1 MHSPSS
7 VSRRTALPRRAPALV
22 ALAALL
28 GSVAGCAS
36 TDSAA
41 KMTRELLSMPKEE
54 AYAKG
59 EALIQKKKYEV
70 GRQYLR
76 FVAENYANDA
86 IGKQASLRLADSFYD
101 EKTPLGYLEAGVRY
115 KDFRNRYPSHPRSDY
130 ALFRLAQCSDK
141 QAETPDREQT
151 NTRLA
156 GNSYRELILAYPDS
170 PYATES
176 RLRLNVMRGLL
187 AEHEYIVGH
196 FYVKRRA
203 WRAAKSRMDTV
214 LAAYP
219 DYTKLDLV
227 LYDSGLAENK
237 MGHEDEAKEIWARL
251 ARDFPSSKILK
262 KVPRSPVSPP
272 APPAKAAGG

>member
-1 MHSPSS
+1 VTPFPAF
-7 VSRRTALPRRAPALV
+7 SRRVPALL

-28 GSVAGCAS
+28 GGAAGCTS

-59 EALIQKKKYEV
+59 EALVQKKKYEI

-86 IGKQASLRLADSFYD
+86 IGKQASLRLADSFFD

-141 QAETPDREQT
+141 QAERPDREQT
-151 NTRLA
+151 NTRNAALA
-156 GNSYRELILAYPDS
+156 YRELVLAYPDS

-176 RLRLNVMRGLL
+176 RLRLGTMRGLL
-187 AEHEYIVGH
+187 AEHEYVVGH

-203 WRAAKSRMDTV
+203 WRAAKGRMEGV
-214 LAAYP
+214 LASYP
-219 DYTKLDLV
+219 DYAKLDLV
-227 LYDSGLAENK
+227 LYDNGLAENK
-237 MGHEDEAKEIWARL
+237 MGHEDEAKQIWERL
-251 ARDFPSSKILK
+251 ARDFPSSPLVK
-262 KVPRSPVSPP
+262 KVPRPAAPPP

>member
-1 MHSPSS
+1 VPQRTSL
-7 VSRRTALPRRAPALV
+7 RRPVLALT

-28 GSVAGCAS
+28 GGAAGCATS
-36 TDSAA
+36 DSSA

-59 EALIQKKKYEV
+59 EALVQKKKWEM

-86 IGKQASLRLADSFYD
+86 IGKQASLRLADSYFD
-101 EKTPLGYLEAGVRY
+101 EKTPLSYLEAGVRY

-130 ALFRLAQCSDK
+130 ALFRVAQCSDK
-141 QAETPDREQT
+141 VAERPDREQT

-156 GNSYRELILAYPDS
+156 AVSYRELILAYPDS

-176 RLRLNVMRGLL
+176 RLRLSAMRSLL
-187 AEHEYIVGH
+187 GEHEYLVGH
-196 FYVKRRA
+196 FYIKRRA
-203 WRAAKSRMDTV
+203 WRAAKGRMETL

-219 DYTKLDLV
+219 DYPKLDQV

-237 MGHEDEAKEIWARL
+237 MGHRDEARQIWERL
-251 ARDFPSSKILK
+251 ARDFPSSPLLK
-262 KVPRSPVSPP
+262 RLPRPAAAATPP
-272 APPAKAAGG
+272 TKAAGG

>member
-1 MHSPSS
+1 VTP
-7 VSRRTALPRRAPALV
+7 RTVLLRRAPGLI

-28 GSVAGCAS
+28 GGLAGCAS

-141 QAETPDREQT
+141 QAERPDREQT
-151 NTRLA
+151 NTRQA
-156 GNSYRELILAYPDS
+156 ATSYRELILAYPDS

-176 RLRLNVMRGLL
+176 RLRLNAMRGLL
-187 AEHEYIVGH
+187 AEHEYLVGN

-203 WRAAKSRMDTV
+203 WRAAKGRMDAV
-214 LAAYP
+214 LAVYP

-227 LYDSGLAENK
+227 LFDSGFAENR
-237 MGHEDEAKEIWARL
+237 MGHEDEAKVIWARL
-251 ARDFPSSKILK
+251 ARDFPSSKTLK
-262 KVPRSPVSPP
+262 KVPRPAVSP
-272 APPAKAAGG
+272 AVPPAKAAGG

>member
-1 MHSPSS
+1 VTPSS
-7 VSRRTALPRRAPALV
+7 SLRRRVPVLV
-22 ALAALL
+22 ALATLL
-28 GSVAGCAS
+28 GGAAGCAT

-59 EALIQKKKYEV
+59 EVLVQKKKYDL

-76 FVAENYANDA
+76 FVAENYANDG
-86 IGKQASLRLADSFYD
+86 IGRQASLRLADSYFD

-141 QAETPDREQT
+141 VAERPDREQT
-151 NTRLA
+151 NTRNAALA
-156 GNSYRELILAYPDS
+156 YRELILAYPDS

-176 RLRLNVMRGLL
+176 RLRLNAMRNLL
-187 AEHEYIVGH
+187 AEHEYLVGH
-196 FYVKRRA
+196 FYLNRRA
-203 WRAAKSRMDTV
+203 WKAARGRMDAI
-214 LAAYP
+214 LSAYP
-219 DYTKLDLV
+219 DYPKLDKV
-227 LYDSGLAENK
+227 LYETGLTENK
-237 MGHEDEAKEIWARL
+237 MGHAHEARELWDRL
-251 ARDFPSSKILK
+251 ARDFPSSPLLK
-262 KVPRSPVSPP
+262 KIPRPAAAPP

>member
-1 MHSPSS
+1 MHSPTS
-7 VSRRTALPRRAPALV
+7 VTPRTVLLRRAPGLI

-28 GSVAGCAS
+28 GGLAGCAS

-86 IGKQASLRLADSFYD
+86 IGKQAALRLADSYYD

-141 QAETPDREQT
+141 QAERPDREQT
-151 NTRLA
+151 NTRQA
-156 GNSYRELILAYPDS
+156 ATSYRELILAYPDS

-176 RLRLNVMRGLL
+176 RLRLNAMRGLL
-187 AEHEYIVGH
+187 AEHEYLVGH

-203 WRAAKSRMDTV
+203 WRAAKGRMDTI

-219 DYTKLDLV
+219 DFAKLDLV
-227 LYDSGLAENK
+227 LFDSGFAENK
-237 MGHEDEAKEIWARL
+237 MGHEDEAKVIWARL
-251 ARDFPSSKILK
+251 ARDFPSSKTLK
-262 KVPRSPVSPP
+262 KVPRPAASPA

>member
-1 MHSPSS
+1 MS
-7 VSRRTALPRRAPALV
+7 VTPHNTLRRRAPALSAV
-22 ALAALL
+22 ALLL
-28 GSVAGCAS
+28 GGAAGCAT

-59 EALIQKKKYEV
+59 ESLVQAKKYET

-86 IGKQASLRLADSFYD
+86 IGKQAALRLADSFFD
-101 EKTPLGYLEAGVRY
+101 AKTPLGYLEAGVRY

-141 QAETPDREQT
+141 QAESPDREQT
-151 NTRLA
+151 STRA
-156 GNSYRELILAYPDS
+156 AAVAYRELILAYPDS
-170 PYATES
+170 PYATEA
-176 RLRLNVMRGLL
+176 RLRLNAMRNLL

-203 WRAAKSRMDTV
+203 WRAAKGRMDTV

-219 DYTKLDLV
+219 DYPKLDKV
-227 LYDSGLAENK
+227 LYESGLSENK
-237 MGHEDEAKEIWARL
+237 MGHEDEARQIWERL
-251 ARDFPSSKILK
+251 ARDFPASPLVKR
-262 KVPRSPVSPP
+262 VPRPAAAG
-272 APPAKAAGG
+272 APPVKAAG

>member
-1 MHSPSS
+1 
-7 VSRRTALPRRAPALV
+7 
-22 ALAALL
+22 
-28 GSVAGCAS
+28 
-36 TDSAA
+36 
-41 KMTRELLSMPKEE
+41 MTRELLSMPKEE

-59 EALIQKKKYEV
+59 EALIQKRKYEV

-86 IGKQASLRLADSFYD
+86 IGKQAALRLADSFYD

-130 ALFRLAQCSDK
+130 ALFRLAECSDK
-141 QAETPDREQT
+141 QAERPDREQT

-156 GNSYRELILAYPDS
+156 ATSYRELILAYPDS

-176 RLRLNVMRGLL
+176 RLRLNAMRGLL
-187 AEHEYIVGH
+187 AEHEYLVGH

-203 WRAAKSRMDTV
+203 WRAAKGRMDTV
-214 LAAYP
+214 LTAYP
-219 DYTKLDLV
+219 DYAKLDLV
-227 LYDSGLAENK
+227 LFDCGLAENK

-251 ARDFPSSKILK
+251 ARDFPSSKTLK
-262 KVPRSPVSPP
+262 KVPRPVVTPP

>member
-1 MHSPSS
+1 MHSPES
-7 VSRRTALPRRAPALV
+7 VTSFPPLARRAAFL

-59 EALIQKKKYEV
+59 EALVQKKKYEL

-86 IGKQASLRLADSFYD
+86 IGRQAALRLADSFFD
-101 EKTPLGYLEAGVRY
+101 QKTPLGYLEAGVRY

-141 QAETPDREQT
+141 QVEHPDREQT
-151 NTRLA
+151 NTRVAALA
-156 GNSYRELILAYPDS
+156 YRELILAYPDS
-170 PYATES
+170 PYGTEA
-176 RLRLNVMRGLL
+176 RLRLAAMRNLL

-203 WRAAKSRMDTV
+203 WRAAKGRLDGL

-219 DYTKLDLV
+219 DYGKLDRV
-227 LYDSGLAENK
+227 LYETGLAENK
-237 MGHEDEAKEIWARL
+237 MGHEDEAKQLWERL
-251 ARDFPSSKILK
+251 ARDFPASPMLRKL
-262 KVPRSPVSPP
+262 PRAVASPP
-272 APPAKAAGG
+272 APTVKAAGG

>member
-7 VSRRTALPRRAPALV
+7 VTPSAALRLRVPGLI

-28 GSVAGCAS
+28 GGAAGCAT

-59 EALIQKKKYEV
+59 EALVQKKKYEM

-86 IGKQASLRLADSFYD
+86 IGRQAALRLADSFFD

-141 QAETPDREQT
+141 QAERPDREQT
-151 NTRLA
+151 STRLA
-156 GNSYRELILAYPDS
+156 AVAYRELILAYPDS
-170 PYATES
+170 PYGTES
-176 RLRLNVMRGLL
+176 RLRLNAMRNLL
-187 AEHEYIVGH
+187 AEHEYVVGH

-203 WRAAKSRMDTV
+203 WRAAKSRMDTI

-219 DYTKLDLV
+219 DYTKLDKV
-227 LYDSGLAENK
+227 LYETGLAERK
-237 MGHEDEAKEIWARL
+237 LGHEDEARQVWERL
-251 ARDFPSSKILK
+251 ARDFPSSPLLK
-262 KVPRSPVSPP
+262 KVPRPAAPA

>member
-1 MHSPSS
+1 MHSPTS
-7 VSRRTALPRRAPALV
+7 VTPFPAFPRRIPVLV
-22 ALAALL
+22 TLAALL
-28 GSVAGCAS
+28 GGAAGCAS

-59 EALIQKKKYEV
+59 EALVQKKKYEV

-86 IGKQASLRLADSFYD
+86 IGKQASLRLADSYFE

-141 QAETPDREQT
+141 QAERPDREQT
-151 NTRLA
+151 NTRNAALA
-156 GNSYRELILAYPDS
+156 YRELILAYPDS

-176 RLRLNVMRGLL
+176 RLRLGVMRGLL
-187 AEHEYIVGH
+187 AEHEYAVGH

-203 WRAAKSRMDTV
+203 WRAAQGRMDGI
-214 LAAYP
+214 LASYP
-219 DYTKLDLV
+219 DYAKLDKV
-227 LYDSGLAENK
+227 LYDFGLAENK
-237 MGHEDEAKEIWARL
+237 MGHEDEAKQIWERL
-251 ARDFPSSKILK
+251 ARDFPSSPLVK
-262 KVPRSPVSPP
+262 KVPRPAGPPP

>member
-7 VSRRTALPRRAPALV
+7 VTLRTVLLRRAPGLI

-28 GSVAGCAS
+28 GGLAGCAS

-141 QAETPDREQT
+141 QAERADREQT
-151 NTRLA
+151 NTRQA
-156 GNSYRELILAYPDS
+156 ATSYRELILAYPDS

-176 RLRLNVMRGLL
+176 RLRLNAMRGLL
-187 AEHEYIVGH
+187 AEHEYQVGH

-203 WRAAKSRMDTV
+203 WRAAKGRMDTV

-219 DYTKLDLV
+219 DYPKLDLV
-227 LYDSGLAENK
+227 LFDSGLAENK
-237 MGHEDEAKEIWARL
+237 MGHQDEAKVIWARL
-251 ARDFPSSKILK
+251 ARDFPSSKTLK
-262 KVPRSPVSPP
+262 KVPRSAVSAP

>member
-7 VSRRTALPRRAPALV
+7 VTPFRALRLRGPGLV

-28 GSVAGCAS
+28 GGAGGCAT

-59 EALIQKKKYEV
+59 EALVQKKKYEL

-86 IGKQASLRLADSFYD
+86 IGRQAALRLADSFFD

-141 QAETPDREQT
+141 QAERPDREQT
-151 NTRLA
+151 STRLA
-156 GNSYRELILAYPDS
+156 AVAYRELILAYPDS

-176 RLRLNVMRGLL
+176 RLRLNAMRNLL
-187 AEHEYIVGH
+187 AEHEYVVGH

-203 WRAAKSRMDTV
+203 WRAAKGRMDTV
-214 LAAYP
+214 LASYP
-219 DYTKLDLV
+219 DYSKLDKV
-227 LYDSGLAENK
+227 LYETGLAEK
-237 MGHEDEAKEIWARL
+237 KLGHEDEARQVWERL
-251 ARDFPSSKILK
+251 ARDFPSSPLVK
-262 KVPRSPVSPP
+262 KVPPAASPA

>member
-1 MHSPSS
+1 MHSPTP
-7 VSRRTALPRRAPALV
+7 VTPLPVLPRRIPALL

-28 GSVAGCAS
+28 GGAAGCAS
-36 TDSAA
+36 SDSAA

-59 EALIQKKKYEV
+59 EALVQKKKYEV

-86 IGKQASLRLADSFYD
+86 IGKQASLRLADSYFD

-141 QAETPDREQT
+141 QAERPDREQT
-151 NTRLA
+151 NTRNAALA
-156 GNSYRELILAYPDS
+156 YRELILAYPDS
-170 PYATES
+170 PYATEA
-176 RLRLNVMRGLL
+176 RLRLGVMRGLL
-187 AEHEYIVGH
+187 AEHEYAVGH

-203 WRAAKSRMDTV
+203 WRAAKGRMDGI
-214 LAAYP
+214 LASYP
-219 DYTKLDLV
+219 DYAKLDKV
-227 LYDSGLAENK
+227 LYDFGLAENK
-237 MGHEDEAKEIWARL
+237 MGHEDEAKQIWERL
-251 ARDFPSSKILK
+251 ARDFPSSPLVK
-262 KVPRSPVSPP
+262 KVPRPAAPPP

>member
-7 VSRRTALPRRAPALV
+7 VTSRTALLRASAWIV
-22 ALAALL
+22 LAVLL
-28 GSVAGCAS
+28 GGAAGCAS

-59 EALIQKKKYEV
+59 EALIQKKKYDV

-141 QAETPDREQT
+141 QAERPDREQT

-156 GNSYRELILAYPDS
+156 AGSYRELIIAFPDS

-176 RLRLNVMRGLL
+176 RLRLNAMRGLL
-187 AEHEYIVGH
+187 AEHEYAVGH

-203 WRAAKSRMDTV
+203 WRAAKGRLEGI

-219 DYTKLDLV
+219 DFGKLDLV
-227 LYDSGLAENK
+227 LYDSGLAENR
-237 MGHEDEAKEIWARL
+237 MGHRDEAKQIWERL

-262 KVPRSPVSPP
+262 KIPRSAVSPP

>member
-1 MHSPSS
+1 
-7 VSRRTALPRRAPALV
+7 
-22 ALAALL
+22 
-28 GSVAGCAS
+28 
-36 TDSAA
+36 
-41 KMTRELLSMPKEE
+41 MTRELLSMPKEE

-59 EALIQKKKYEV
+59 EALVQKKKYEV

-86 IGKQASLRLADSFYD
+86 IGKQASLRLADSYFD

-141 QAETPDREQT
+141 QAERPDREQT

-156 GNSYRELILAYPDS
+156 ALDLPRADPRVPRFALRDRVRAPPRRDARPSRRARVRRRPLLREAPGLARGQGALRRILASYPDF
-170 PYATES
+170 A
-176 RLRLNVMRGLL
+176 
-187 AEHEYIVGH
+187 
-196 FYVKRRA
+196 
-203 WRAAKSRMDTV
+203 
-214 LAAYP
+214 
-219 DYTKLDLV
+219 KLDKV

-237 MGHEDEAKEIWARL
+237 MGHEDEAKQIWERL
-251 ARDFPSSKILK
+251 ARDFPSSPLVK
-262 KVPRSPVSPP
+262 KVPRPAAPAP